1 MPTLTA
7 RTPALPP
14 TPTAPAARRPAPRAL
29 VALLL
34 AASVAAVAVLAD
46 QWVNTWADGHLFAAW
61 VGMWVV
67 VFAGSLLLAA
77 PARRLAQQ
85 CMRGLDAWRQR
96 RARRRADAHFLAVAR
111 RDARLMGDLRGACDR
126 DDTEQAVAGT
136 ATSAGASGTASH
148 QTGDSRTGHAVPGAR
163 GHTLHYL

>member
-7 RTPALPP
+7 RTPALSP

-34 AASVAAVAVLAD
+34 AV
-46 QWVNTWADGHLFAAW
+46 
-61 VGMWVV
+61 
-67 VFAGSLLLAA
+67 

-126 DDTEQAVAGT
+126 DDTEQAVAG
-136 ATSAGASGTASH
+136 
-148 QTGDSRTGHAVPGAR
+148 DSRTGHAVPGAR